1 MSSIAVVIP
10 YFQRRPGLLATALQS
25 VSRQTV
31 VDMIQRVIVV
41 DDGSPRPAK
50 FDIASL
56 DPGDRVHAV
65 LELIERRNGGVSSA
79 RNAGLDRVPPHTEY
93 VAFLDPDDVW
103 LPNHLEWSIAGL
115 ETGSDFHFSNFT
127 HIGQSVGAFERAGY
141 LTADQHELI
150 VAPFVHRY
158 EGNMVRQI
166 TCRNVI
172 GTTSV
177 VYRFSRAR
185 NNRFAEDF
193 KFAGEDYLM
202 WLSLLPSAR
211 SITFTSAI
219 TANCGEGVNLFSG
232 AAWGSDHLARRLLD
246 EINYRSHLL
255 RSVSMD
261 DDNLTEVKA
270 LLDDNRRAYL
280 GNGLSML
287 KRLKLSV
294 LPLVIGHIVRNSALR
309 ELLFRRV

>member
-1 MSSIAVVIP
+1 MTSVAVVIP
-10 YFQRRPGLLATALQS
+10 YFQRQPGLLRTALQS
-25 VSRQTV
+25 VSGQTFFDRV
-31 VDMIQRVIVV
+31 ERVIVV
-41 DDGSPRPAK
+41 DDGSPRPARL
-50 FDIASL
+50 DITSL
-56 DPGDRVHAV
+56 GTDDRVHAV
-65 LELIERRNGGVSSA
+65 LDLVERRNGGVSSA
-79 RNAGLDRVPPHTEY
+79 RNAGLDRVPQHTEY

-103 LPNHLEWSIAGL
+103 LPRHLEWSIAGL

-141 LTADQHELI
+141 LTADQHKLI
-150 VAPFVHRY
+150 VAPYVHRY

-202 WLSLLPSAR
+202 WLSLLPTAR

-246 EINYRSHLL
+246 EINYRSYLV
-255 RSVSMD
+255 RSVSME
-261 DDNLTEVKA
+261 DDNLSEVKA
-270 LLDDNRRAYL
+270 LLHDNRRAYL
-280 GNGLSML
+280 ANSLSML

-294 LPLVIGHIVRNSALR
+294 LPLVIGHIAHNQSLR
-309 ELLFRRV
+309 ELLFRRI